1 MNVTLKTAILKL
13 LLFAPFAFGGAT
25 NANAT
30 SKTWVGGATGKT
42 NDWNTAANWSPSGVP
57 AASDTPIIPGALA
70 AYPMLTASAANLVK
84 NVTIDSNASLTIGA
98 GGSLSLSGNIAA
110 AGTLNISGG
119 ALLTP
124 AGNLG
129 LDGKLNMSGG
139 ILAIRDLGGAGT
151 VAMSGGT
158 LQINHDFKL
167 PAAQFSATGGNVELA
182 GTADA
187 GAFPVGTYHFFTVTI
202 DSGVTPGFD
211 NQTNSFVI
219 AGSWMNNG
227 SASLTGKPTSVT
239 FNGTTAQ
246 VIGGSSSSTFNY
258 LAINNAAG
266 VTLTTGAAVN
276 ATLTLTSGVFL
287 TGGNQIVLAAGGSVS
302 GGSAGS
308 YINGSLQKMFNAGSG
323 QAFTFPVGD
332 ASNYAPVSLAALNV
346 TTGGSLAAKST
357 AGDHPAIAS
366 SGIAPTKSV
375 NRFWTLTNAPGG
387 IVVSSCSATFNY
399 VAADVDAG
407 ANGSNFIAGRY
418 NGSWSIATNGVKSA
432 SSMKLA
438 GLTSFGDFSVGEP
451 AGQQCLGACSVQ
463 ANGAATFKLSG
474 VGGRTYT
481 IQASTD
487 MLTWT
492 NIGTATADANGVCQ
506 FEDVNAANF
515 PQRFYR
521 AMY

>member
-1 MNVTLKTAILKL
+1 MNVKLKTALLKL

-30 SKTWVGGATGKT
+30 SKTWVGGSAGKT

-57 AASDTPIIPGALA
+57 AATDSSSIPGGLT

-119 ALLTP
+119 TLLTP

-167 PAAQFSATGGNVELA
+167 PAAQFSATGGSVELA

-187 GAFPVGTYHFFTVTI
+187 GAFPTGTYHFFNVTI
-202 DSGVTPGFD
+202 DAGVNPGFD

-219 AGSWMNNG
+219 AGNWINNG
-227 SASLTGKPTSVT
+227 SASLTGKPTTVT
-239 FNGTTAQ
+239 FGGATAQ
-246 VIGGSSSSTFNY
+246 IIGGSSSSTFNN

-266 VTLTTGAAVN
+266 VTLATGAAVH
-276 ATLTLTSGVFL
+276 ATLILTSGVFV
-287 TGGNQIVLAAGGSVS
+287 TGGNQLVLAASGSVS

-308 YINGSLQKMFNAGSG
+308 YVNGSLQKVFTAGNG

-346 TTGGSLAAKST
+346 TAGGSLAASST
-357 AGDHPAIAS
+357 AGDHPAIGS
-366 SGIAPTKSV
+366 LGIAPTKSV

-399 VAADVDAG
+399 LATDVDAG
-407 ANGSNFIAGRY
+407 ANGSNFVAGRY
-418 NGSWSIATNGVKSA
+418 NGSWSMATNGVKTTG
-432 SSMKLA
+432 SMKLA
-438 GLTSFGDFSVGEP
+438 GLASFGDFSVGEP
-451 AGQQCLGACSVQ
+451 AGQQCLSSCSVR
-463 ANGAATFKLSG
+463 ANGSATFKLTG

-506 FEDVNAANF
+506 FDDANAINF